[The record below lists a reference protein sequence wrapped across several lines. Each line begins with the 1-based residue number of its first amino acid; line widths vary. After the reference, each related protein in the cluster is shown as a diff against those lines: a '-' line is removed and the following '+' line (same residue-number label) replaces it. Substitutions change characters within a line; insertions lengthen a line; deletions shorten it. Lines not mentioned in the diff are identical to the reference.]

1 MVSGLKAD
9 MAGGM
14 AAWFCED
21 TGGQERW
28 QETENLDEQ
37 KSTKEKTAD
46 QGRRAAAT
54 ASGSIG
60 SRIPVSGENS
70 YRIRRYTPYRRGDQG
85 RDAE

>member
-14 AAWFCED
+14 ATWFCED

-28 QETENLDEQ
+28 QETENVDEQ

-54 ASGSIG
+54 ASGSTG

>member
-28 QETENLDEQ
+28 QETENVDEQ
-37 KSTKEKTAD
+37 
-46 QGRRAAAT
+46 RRARRKRRLIKGGVLLLLLLAVLAVVFLFRRKQLPYT
-54 ASGSIG
+54 ALHAIQKRR
-60 SRIPVSGENS
+60 SRKGC
-70 YRIRRYTPYRRGDQG
+70 
-85 RDAE
+85 

>member
-28 QETENLDEQ
+28 QETENVDEQ

-46 QGRRAAAT
+46 
-54 ASGSIG
+54 
-60 SRIPVSGENS
+60 
-70 YRIRRYTPYRRGDQG
+70 
-85 RDAE
+85 

>member
-28 QETENLDEQ
+28 QEPENLDEQ

-54 ASGSIG
+54 ASGSTG

>member
-28 QETENLDEQ
+28 QETENVDEQ

-46 QGRRAAAT
+46 QGRRAATT
-54 ASGSIG
+54 ASGSTG